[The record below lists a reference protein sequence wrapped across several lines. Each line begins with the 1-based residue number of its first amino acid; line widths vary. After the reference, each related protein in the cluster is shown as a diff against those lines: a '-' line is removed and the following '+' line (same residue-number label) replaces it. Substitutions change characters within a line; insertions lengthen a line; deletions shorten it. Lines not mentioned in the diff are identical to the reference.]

1 MPLVY
6 EIARHWN
13 SHSRTQIDPLREVVV
28 TFGASEALT
37 LAFRC
42 LLQSE
47 ESVILFNPCYFPY
60 YHLAELVHA
69 RVLSVPLHPP
79 NSPES
84 SWTIDWTVLESCLA
98 DPSARLLVLNTP
110 HNPTGKVFT
119 CQELSHMAALLATKP
134 HILVVCDLAY
144 RHVVFAGEAET
155 IANYPNMWERT
166 VNVGSGGKLFSVTGW
181 LTGWAIG
188 PSPLIAALTR
198 LKAITT
204 GQTGVPCQHA
214 LFRGFEA
221 AQSPY
226 AGSSSYWAWVLAWYQ
241 TRREEVRD
249 MLSTATVISLR
260 PILPEGGFY
269 MVAKVLVLPD
279 ITLSPSQPLD
289 KAVSKWL
296 KHHHG
301 VNCFPLSLFDSQNC
315 SSADHCYL
323 RFVLCRTPEEYQEA
337 RLRLG
342 CPAQ

>member
-1 MPLVY
+1 
-6 EIARHWN
+6 
-13 SHSRTQIDPLREVVV
+13 
-28 TFGASEALT
+28 
-37 LAFRC
+37 
-42 LLQSE
+42 
-47 ESVILFNPCYFPY
+47 VILFNPCYFPY

-79 NSPES
+79 NSSES

-119 CQELSHMAALLATKP
+119 SQELSHMAALLATKP
-134 HILVVCDLAY
+134 HIVVVCDLAY

-155 IANYPNMWERT
+155 IANCPNMWERT